1 MLARK
6 VRRVRKKLRNMKEA
20 RGGKG
25 LSQPVRKLG
34 EKERRVKERG
44 KGLMKGKWRAH
55 GKVKSGDEKV

>member
-34 EKERRVKERG
+34 EEEK
-44 KGLMKGKWRAH
+44 
-55 GKVKSGDEKV
+55 KVKGMRGEDEEVKRG